1 MQENILL
8 NLHKKET
15 IYNLLIKK
23 IYQTM
28 LRTIKASQ
36 STCNLPLPKAAKC

>member
-1 MQENILL
+1 MQENLLL
-8 NLHKKET
+8 NLHKKRNYLQF
-15 IYNLLIKK
+15 INKK
-23 IYQTM
+23 KYQTM